1 MLPSNQ
7 DSPRALQISAPIH
20 KTPID
25 MDFRRPGD
33 YQRQKSEA
41 IGLALSPPRG
51 AAVGAEDPR
60 VENLMSVEQPPEAYI
75 AYTPSGQGAPKPAL
89 TLAIPQYPGQTPQD
103 VRNRQSSRDSVVTE
117 FQEDGEGESIG
128 GSNIWRPPPTDPQS
142 TTTYYVADKWGNWVL
157 GNKDRSSNMAELP
170 SPTNRTKA
178 ERAMDAVPESPVDG
192 TTQTTRV
199 IQSSKPGSA
208 PQQRPAAG
216 LGSAIEF
223 NDRAQ
228 VPRSS
233 SVYSNFSLPQSGAA
247 GSRND
252 MYLSTLPV
260 APVTLT
266 QQPSAA
272 EMKGQ
277 EASKRHKSKGGS
289 RHNKRRSQD
298 SATTIASSVAEVGGE
313 GDAVEAG
320 RQDGLSPVAESPRT
334 PVSSGRSP
342 VTYPSF
348 PGDASDRLRQQ
359 RHEQLQT
366 PPKALQPNL
375 TLFPRPARNAP
386 LGPSPRD
393 TLGQPDPYSGAV
405 DKSSIQRQRNT
416 PAAQI
421 SGTAKEQSM
430 RVPVL
435 NPNPLRNAA
444 ELRTGS
450 PQMRSGLAP
459 AQEASQQR
467 PFHLQHHQQQH
478 QQNYRVGSPLQQQQQ
493 LLYQGSSQVEL
504 GAVRGRNDSGT
515 FVSQAQLGHSKLP
528 DRILISP
535 ASVTTNRSTGSNGS
549 SFLLTKRLGPDRAA
563 ALNLGEDV
571 GGQSAR
577 RVKWQR
583 DQDGPGFVGQDTAA
597 ALPATPGW
605 LPKLTPTRRGD
616 DLFLNVQ

>member
-1 MLPSNQ
+1 
-7 DSPRALQISAPIH
+7 
-20 KTPID
+20 
-25 MDFRRPGD
+25 
-33 YQRQKSEA
+33 
-41 IGLALSPPRG
+41 
-51 AAVGAEDPR
+51 
-60 VENLMSVEQPPEAYI
+60 
-75 AYTPSGQGAPKPAL
+75 
-89 TLAIPQYPGQTPQD
+89 
-103 VRNRQSSRDSVVTE
+103 
-117 FQEDGEGESIG
+117 
-128 GSNIWRPPPTDPQS
+128 
-142 TTTYYVADKWGNWVL
+142 
-157 GNKDRSSNMAELP
+157 
-170 SPTNRTKA
+170 
-178 ERAMDAVPESPVDG
+178 
-192 TTQTTRV
+192 
-199 IQSSKPGSA
+199 
-208 PQQRPAAG
+208 
-216 LGSAIEF
+216 
-223 NDRAQ
+223 
-228 VPRSS
+228 
-233 SVYSNFSLPQSGAA
+233 
-247 GSRND
+247 
-252 MYLSTLPV
+252 MYLNTPPV

-298 SATTIASSVAEVGGE
+298 SATTIASSVAEVDGE

-320 RQDGLSPVAESPRT
+320 PQDGLSPVAESPRT

-359 RHEQLQT
+359 RQKQLQT
-366 PPKALQPNL
+366 PPKTLQPNL

-386 LGPSPRD
+386 LGPPPLD
-393 TLGQPDPYSGAV
+393 TSGQPNPYSGAV

-416 PAAQI
+416 PAAQS

-459 AQEASQQR
+459 AQGVSQQR
-467 PFHLQHHQQQH
+467 PFFLHQQQQQH
-478 QQNYRVGSPLQQQQQ
+478 QQHYRRGSPLQQQQQ
-493 LLYQGSSQVEL
+493 LLYQESSQVDL
-504 GAVRGRNDSGT
+504 GHVQGRNDSGT
-515 FVSQAQLGHSKLP
+515 SVSQAQLGHSRVP

-535 ASVTTNRSTGSNGS
+535 ASVTTNGSAGSNGS

-563 ALNLGEDV
+563 ALNLGDDV

-583 DQDGPGFVGQDTAA
+583 DREGPGFVGQDTAD